1 MTHKI
6 KQLYLFFFVQMMHIL
21 ESLLQREG
29 YTYLRMDGTTVM
41 SQRQQTIHKFNHVH
55 VNRLKDI

>member
-1 MTHKI
+1 
-6 KQLYLFFFVQMMHIL
+6 MMHIL

-55 VNRLKDI
+55 VNRLKDL